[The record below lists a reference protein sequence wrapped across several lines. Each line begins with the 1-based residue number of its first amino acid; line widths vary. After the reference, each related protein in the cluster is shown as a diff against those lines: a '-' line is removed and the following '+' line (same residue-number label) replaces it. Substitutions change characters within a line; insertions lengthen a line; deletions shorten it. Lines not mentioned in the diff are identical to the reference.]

1 MEIELSELSLRG
13 GMALARLDRILRRG
27 ARWLALLGFVGLL
40 ALAVMMTVDA
50 ILRTFFS
57 APLHGVNDVSAV
69 VMAVVIASCIP
80 ANLSDRKNISVEV
93 LGAVLGLWVNDL
105 LRLFSS
111 LMIFAVVFLMAWQFV
126 PFVDGMYSSGRRTW
140 VLAWP
145 LWPWWSVAT
154 VFLYYAAIIQAS
166 NVIQDIIAVF
176 RDFGRR
182 AVGTDPVTSDKGA
195 R

>member
-1 MEIELSELSLRG
+1 M
-13 GMALARLDRILRRG
+13 ARLDRILRIG
-27 ARWLALLGFVGLL
+27 ARWLALVGFVGLL
-40 ALAVMMTVDA
+40 ALAIMMTLDA

-93 LGAVLGLWVNDL
+93 LGAILGLRANEL
-105 LRLFSS
+105 LTLFSS
-111 LMIFAVVFLMAWQFV
+111 LVTFGFVFLMAVQFV
-126 PFVDGMYSSGRRTW
+126 PFVEGMYTSGRRTW

-145 LWPWWSVAT
+145 VWPWWCVAT
-154 VFLYYAAIIQAS
+154 ACLYYAAIIQAS
-166 NVIQDIIAVF
+166 NVIKDTIAVF
-176 RDFGRR
+176 NSFGPR
-182 AVGTDPVTSDKGA
+182 ASGSGTVTSDKGA

>member
-1 MEIELSELSLRG
+1 
-13 GMALARLDRILRRG
+13 MAGLDRILRIG
-27 ARWLALLGFVGLL
+27 ARWLALVGFVGLL
-40 ALAVMMTVDA
+40 ALAVMMTADA

-80 ANLSDRKNISVEV
+80 ANLADRKNISVEV
-93 LGAVLGLWVNDL
+93 LGAILGGWANDL

-111 LMIFAVVFLMAWQFV
+111 IVIFAVIALMAWQFI
-126 PFVDGMYSSGRRTW
+126 PFVEGMYSSGRRTW

-154 VFLYYAAIIQAS
+154 AFLYYAALIQAS
-166 NVIQDIIAVF
+166 NVIKDIIAVAVNL
-176 RDFGRR
+176 GAR
-182 AVGTDPVTSDKGA
+182 ASGNDTLTSDKGA

>member
-93 LGAVLGLWVNDL
+93 LGAVLGVRVNDL

-111 LMIFAVVFLMAWQFV
+111 LVIFGVVFLMAWQFV
-126 PFVDGMYSSGRRTW
+126 PFVEGMYSSGRRTW
-140 VLAWP
+140 VLATLALVERRHRFSLLRRRHP
-145 LWPWWSVAT
+145 GLERHQRHHCR
-154 VFLYYAAIIQAS
+154 IQEL
-166 NVIQDIIAVF
+166 
-176 RDFGRR
+176 RPPCRR
-182 AVGTDPVTSDKGA
+182 Y
-195 R
+195 